1 MKTKEISDQ
10 LIDCAI
16 DLAMYSLPGMMDTD
30 KDARQAY
37 RILASELI
45 LSQPQRRLRRLV
57 ESGIPALG
65 FRRKDKFRWN
75 SLTKLN

>member
-10 LIDCAI
+10 LLDCAI
-16 DLAMYSLPGMMDTD
+16 DLALYSLPGMMDTD

-45 LSQPQRRLRRLV
+45 LSQPQLRIRRLV
-57 ESGIPALG
+57 ASGIPVLG
-65 FRRKDKFRWN
+65 FRRKDKFKLN

>member
-10 LIDCAI
+10 LLDCAI

-45 LSQPQRRLRRLV
+45 LSQPKLRLRRLV
-57 ESGIPALG
+57 NSGIPVLG
-65 FRRKDKFRWN
+65 CRFKLN
-75 SLTKLN
+75 SLSKLN

>member
-1 MKTKEISDQ
+1 MSTKEISDQ
-10 LIDCAI
+10 LLDCAI
-16 DLAMYSLPGMMDTD
+16 DLALYSLPGMMDTD

-45 LSQPQRRLRRLV
+45 LSQPQRRIRRLV
-57 ESGIPALG
+57 ESGIPVLG
-65 FRRKDKFRWN
+65 FRRKDKFKLN